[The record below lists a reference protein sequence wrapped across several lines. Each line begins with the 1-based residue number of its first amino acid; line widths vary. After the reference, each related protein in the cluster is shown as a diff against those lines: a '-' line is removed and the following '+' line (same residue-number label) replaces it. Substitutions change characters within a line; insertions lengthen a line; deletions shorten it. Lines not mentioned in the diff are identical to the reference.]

1 MTGLIVLLILIPLIA
16 FIILVIILNRTTEQ
30 QKLTESLYDR
40 IKFLSEDIAKLT
52 KEVRNLKQPVETKN
66 IIVEE
71 KPVQKS
77 IVPPPIIVTPKEEVK
92 PGFTP
97 EIRKQESQPAIVI
110 KQEELIVEKKEP
122 PKPLFAPS
130 SKPGTDLEKF
140 RGENLVSKIGLTV
153 VVLGS

>member
-66 IIVEE
+66 IIV
-71 KPVQKS
+71 KS
-77 IVPPPIIVTPKEEVK
+77 INQKKMKQLSDIIEP
-92 PGFTP
+92 F
-97 EIRKQESQPAIVI
+97 RKMCDDRINKLEAIM
-110 KQEELIVEKKEP
+110 KKY
-122 PKPLFAPS
+122 KR
-130 SKPGTDLEKF
+130 K
-140 RGENLVSKIGLTV
+140 
-153 VVLGS
+153 